1 MQLIVFFLNTHVLKE
16 LFGKLIM
23 RQGVKMEQEKLQF

>member
-1 MQLIVFFLNTHVLKE
+1 MQLIVFFTHVLKE